1 MHETELHEDA
11 VPVNNMG
18 TESRREEQRG
28 DNRISNRELFEH
40 HPHYPRKV
48 SEEPLEPHE
57 LIHLVFVYAKGD
69 YEPFSSFL
77 ELVKEILGTIENG
90 DTVTYE
96 THDSELFPGQHD
108 DNVHDICERAMFILP
123 FLSPSFCCDRMLRFF
138 TSEAIGR
145 TRLDSTCPEGELQ
158 KYHQKAEKVCCET
171 YSFCRPPKWYIS
183 YSNWSYYDEKY

>member
-11 VPVNNMG
+11 VPVNNRG

-40 HPHYPRKV
+40 HPQYPRKV

-96 THDSELFPGQHD
+96 THDSEFFQ
-108 DNVHDICERAMFILP
+108 DNMMTMCMTFVKEQCLSYHFSLLP
-123 FLSPSFCCDRMLRFF
+123 FAVIECFDVLPVK
-138 TSEAIGR
+138 
-145 TRLDSTCPEGELQ
+145 Q
-158 KYHQKAEKVCCET
+158 
-171 YSFCRPPKWYIS
+171 
-183 YSNWSYYDEKY
+183 